1 MEEKAND
8 ISADDVITILIATDN
23 HLGYMERDPLRSND
37 SFQTFEEI
45 LLYAKQY
52 NVDMMLLGG
61 DLFHDNKPSRK
72 TLYNTIAL
80 LRKHCMGD
88 KPCQLEFLSDQK
100 RNFTSFFPIVNYEDP
115 NLNIS
120 LPIFSIHGNHDDP
133 SGDGNLCALDILSA
147 SGLVNYF
154 GKSNQVDN
162 IEISPILL
170 KKGDTRLA
178 LYGLGNI
185 RDERLYRTFL
195 RKNVKMLR
203 PRQNMDDWFNLF
215 VLHQNRVSHNPKNY
229 IPETFLNDF
238 IDLILWGHEHE
249 CLIDL
254 SKNEIKNFYITQPG
268 SSIATSLCEGESKTK
283 HIGILRIKQKQF
295 EIEKIKLK
303 SVRPFLMMDICLQ
316 DDLND
321 ERDPTTVTN
330 YLIQKVDE
338 LEKRAIDEW
347 KENNPELSDKMNCPR
362 PLIRLRV
369 EYSGGYP
376 TFNPHKFGQK
386 FVNRI
391 ANPNDILHFYR
402 KKSVVKP
409 NSSTE
414 NDITFLP
421 EKLESTKIETL
432 IDEFLQIK
440 NLDILNEKELGN
452 AVKTYIEK
460 DEKDAIK
467 EYVDKYLNDI
477 CKEVKEKYNT
487 TDVNLLNEQI
497 KTIKNIKKE
506 KYNSMDNSLNI
517 FSNFNNT
524 NLNKEDEIEM
534 DNNEQENKRT
544 TKTKKQTGTKKRIK
558 KNSIKYDE
566 EEEEEKEEKEE
577 EKEEDDDDD
586 DLFKINEDNDVIE
599 IVDKPEKINIRKNGR
614 KTNIKRNKEKEQV
627 LLNDT
632 DEEKSEKNGTK
643 KQGRK
648 KNVRKDNENDNETN
662 KKIEKTTPKRRGK
675 KKGIKIYDNENN
687 ENDIVDILSM
697 ETTGDKIFIN
707 ENSIMQMEDEIESSE
722 SSRSSNNKN
731 KIKKE
736 TKRGTKRKLETMQS
750 VNLDDHSTA
759 VFDSNI
765 THIDINNTINT
776 EANTSSTRRTR
787 KLPSI
792 FGLSSQSAPKRTR
805 ISRKTNT
812 KELHQSQ
819 LDFSIKPKK

>member
-1 MEEKAND
+1 MDEIASNEIVTD
-8 ISADDVITILIATDN
+8 DDVISILIATDN

-45 LLYAKQY
+45 LLYAKKY

-80 LRKHCMGD
+80 LRQHCMGD

-133 SGDGNLCALDILSA
+133 SGDGNLCALDVLSA
-147 SGLVNYF
+147 SGLINYF

-170 KKGDTRLA
+170 KKGKTRLA

-203 PRQNMDDWFNLF
+203 PKQNMDEWFNLF

-229 IPETFLNDF
+229 IPETFVNDF

-254 SKNEIKNFYITQPG
+254 SKNEVKNFYITQPG
-268 SSIATSLCEGESKTK
+268 SSVATSLCEGESKTK

-303 SVRPFLMMDICLQ
+303 SVRPFLMADICLQ
-316 DDLND
+316 ENLSN
-321 ERDPTTVTN
+321 ERDPTVITN
-330 YLIQKVDE
+330 YLIQKVEE
-338 LEKRAIDEW
+338 LEKKAIDDW
-347 KENNPELSDKMNCPR
+347 KENNPDLSSKMNCPR

-376 TFNPHKFGQK
+376 TFNPHKFGQR

-402 KKSVVKP
+402 KKAVAKL

-414 NDITFLP
+414 NDVSFLP
-421 EKLESTKIETL
+421 EKLENTKIETL

-440 NLDILNEKELGN
+440 NLEILNEKELGS

-467 EYVDKYLNDI
+467 E
-477 CKEVKEKYNT
+477 
-487 TDVNLLNEQI
+487 
-497 KTIKNIKKE
+497 
-506 KYNSMDNSLNI
+506 
-517 FSNFNNT
+517 
-524 NLNKEDEIEM
+524 
-534 DNNEQENKRT
+534 
-544 TKTKKQTGTKKRIK
+544 
-558 KNSIKYDE
+558 
-566 EEEEEKEEKEE
+566 
-577 EKEEDDDDD
+577 
-586 DLFKINEDNDVIE
+586 
-599 IVDKPEKINIRKNGR
+599 
-614 KTNIKRNKEKEQV
+614 
-627 LLNDT
+627 
-632 DEEKSEKNGTK
+632 
-643 KQGRK
+643 
-648 KNVRKDNENDNETN
+648 
-662 KKIEKTTPKRRGK
+662 
-675 KKGIKIYDNENN
+675 
-687 ENDIVDILSM
+687 
-697 ETTGDKIFIN
+697 
-707 ENSIMQMEDEIESSE
+707 
-722 SSRSSNNKN
+722 
-731 KIKKE
+731 
-736 TKRGTKRKLETMQS
+736 
-750 VNLDDHSTA
+750 
-759 VFDSNI
+759 
-765 THIDINNTINT
+765 
-776 EANTSSTRRTR
+776 
-787 KLPSI
+787 
-792 FGLSSQSAPKRTR
+792 
-805 ISRKTNT
+805 
-812 KELHQSQ
+812 
-819 LDFSIKPKK
+819 

>member
-1 MEEKAND
+1 MDETEIIDNSND
-8 ISADDVITILIATDN
+8 DILTILIATDN

-154 GKSNQVDN
+154 GKSSQVDN

-170 KKGDTRLA
+170 KKGNTRLA

-203 PRQNMDDWFNLF
+203 PRQNMDEWFNLF
-215 VLHQNRVSHNPKNY
+215 VLHQNRISHNPKNY

-254 SKNEIKNFYITQPG
+254 SKNELKNFYITQPG

-283 HIGILRIKQKQF
+283 HIGILKIKKKQF

-303 SVRPFLMMDICLQ
+303 SVRPFIMMDICLQ
-316 DDLND
+316 DALND

-330 YLIQKVDE
+330 YLIQKVEE
-338 LEKRAIDEW
+338 LEKKAIEEW
-347 KENNPELSDKMNCPR
+347 KENNPELSVKMNSPR

-376 TFNPHKFGQK
+376 TFNPHKFGQR

-402 KKSVVKP
+402 KKTTLKP
-409 NSSTE
+409 NISNE

-421 EKLESTKIETL
+421 DKLENTKIETL
-432 IDEFLQIK
+432 INEFLQIK

-467 EYVDKYLNDI
+467 E
-477 CKEVKEKYNT
+477 
-487 TDVNLLNEQI
+487 
-497 KTIKNIKKE
+497 
-506 KYNSMDNSLNI
+506 
-517 FSNFNNT
+517 
-524 NLNKEDEIEM
+524 
-534 DNNEQENKRT
+534 
-544 TKTKKQTGTKKRIK
+544 
-558 KNSIKYDE
+558 
-566 EEEEEKEEKEE
+566 
-577 EKEEDDDDD
+577 
-586 DLFKINEDNDVIE
+586 
-599 IVDKPEKINIRKNGR
+599 
-614 KTNIKRNKEKEQV
+614 
-627 LLNDT
+627 
-632 DEEKSEKNGTK
+632 
-643 KQGRK
+643 
-648 KNVRKDNENDNETN
+648 
-662 KKIEKTTPKRRGK
+662 
-675 KKGIKIYDNENN
+675 
-687 ENDIVDILSM
+687 
-697 ETTGDKIFIN
+697 
-707 ENSIMQMEDEIESSE
+707 
-722 SSRSSNNKN
+722 
-731 KIKKE
+731 
-736 TKRGTKRKLETMQS
+736 
-750 VNLDDHSTA
+750 
-759 VFDSNI
+759 
-765 THIDINNTINT
+765 
-776 EANTSSTRRTR
+776 
-787 KLPSI
+787 
-792 FGLSSQSAPKRTR
+792 
-805 ISRKTNT
+805 
-812 KELHQSQ
+812 
-819 LDFSIKPKK
+819 